1 MLSAEGA
8 LTPVSV
14 SQRHRLTEMAD
25 AAGALR
31 GAGTRQTGVRG
42 PLTMTSVEVGQ
53 TLLTVV
59 ALSVVLTV
67 QTNT

>member
-1 MLSAEGA
+1 
-8 LTPVSV
+8 
-14 SQRHRLTEMAD
+14 MA
-25 AAGALR
+25 AATGGLR

-42 PLTMTSVEVGQ
+42 PLARTPVKVHQ
-53 TLLTVV
+53 ALLTVV

>member
-1 MLSAEGA
+1 
-8 LTPVSV
+8 
-14 SQRHRLTEMAD
+14 MAA

>member
-1 MLSAEGA
+1 MLSAEAA

-14 SQRHRLTEMAD
+14 SQRHRLTEMAA
-25 AAGALR
+25 AAGAL
-31 GAGTRQTGVRG
+31 GGTGTRQTGVRG
-42 PLTMTSVEVGQ
+42 PLTMTPVEVGQ